1 MSRASARSG
10 YSYLLREIDDL
21 RAERG
26 VTAIALVLLQL
37 DGVGE
42 VNKSLGYIAGD
53 EVLERIAERMA
64 TVARVQDR
72 IVALTRGLFALIVR
86 NPLHAGHAVLAAE
99 KAIRLASESV
109 DLADGR
115 ARLRARAGMSLLPA
129 NATTAGELLR
139 QCEVAIKEA
148 VRRDQ
153 AHMAYSLVLDEHD
166 AGEPSAWFEIDD
178 ALHRG
183 EFELH
188 FQPKVN
194 LRTGALCGAEA
205 LTRWRHPER
214 GLVSPLQ
221 FIPAIEGTD
230 SARTLLQFVLNTSM
244 RQAAAWVQRWP
255 GFTISVNASPTN
267 LADADLGELIA
278 DVSRIWNFP
287 VDRLVLE
294 ITETALMLDPDASAR
309 RLHQLRSRGVR
320 VSIDDFGTG
329 YSSLAYLKNLP
340 ADELKIDKS
349 FVQNIDHTEKD
360 RQLVESI
367 VQLGHAMGLKVV
379 AEGIETEPSRQAL
392 LAMDCDIGQGYLFGR
407 PVDAATFG
415 ALDSPV

>member
-1 MSRASARSG
+1 MPRSNPRSG
-10 YSYLLREIDDL
+10 YSHLLREIDDL
-21 RAERG
+21 RAQRG
-26 VTAIALVLLQL
+26 VKEIALVLVQL

-42 VNKSLGYIAGD
+42 VNKSLGYTAGD
-53 EVLERIAERMA
+53 EVLERVAERMA
-64 TVARVQDR
+64 DVGRPQDR
-72 IVALTRGLFALIVR
+72 IVALARGVFALLVR

-99 KAIRLASESV
+99 KAIRVASESV
-109 DLADGR
+109 DVADGR
-115 ARLRARAGMSLLPA
+115 ARLRARAGVSFLPA
-129 NATTAGELLR
+129 GATTAGELLR

-148 VRRDQ
+148 ARRDK
-153 AHMAYSLVLDEHD
+153 AHMAYSAALDGPGTVD
-166 AGEPSAWFEIDD
+166 QSVWFEIDD

-194 LRTGALCGAEA
+194 LATGALRGAEA

-214 GLVSPLQ
+214 GMVSPLQ

-230 SARTLLQFVLNTSM
+230 SARTLLRFVLNTSM

-278 DVSRIWNFP
+278 DVSRIWSFP

-294 ITETALMLDPDASAR
+294 ITETALMMDPDASTR
-309 RLHQLRSRGVR
+309 RLHQLRSGGVK

-349 FVQNIDHTEKD
+349 FVQNIDQGEKD
-360 RQLVESI
+360 RRLVESI
-367 VQLGHAMGLKVV
+367 VQLGHAMGLEVV
-379 AEGIETEPSRQAL
+379 AEGIETEQMREAL
-392 LAMDCDIGQGYLFGR
+392 VAMGCDIGQGYLFGR
-407 PVDAATFG
+407 PVDAATFD
-415 ALDSPV
+415 AFT